1 MQSIFILLLTLGCIS
16 IVSTYRCYSCDGD
29 LEDDCNDPFNATGGI
44 TDHHKEEAFP
54 GEACTK
60 TKLESKGGSTVERDT
75 NSRGPYYCIGGQN
88 GCKKY
93 NRDGV
98 TATVCCC
105 TSDLCNGVSIVQQKL
120 LTVFLTISTLAVFAY
135 RWY

>member
-1 MQSIFILLLTLGCIS
+1 MTDYDKGEAQS
-16 IVSTYRCYSCDGD
+16 
-29 LEDDCNDPFNATGGI
+29 
-44 TDHHKEEAFP
+44 
-54 GEACTK
+54 GEACMK
-60 TKLESKGGSTVERDT
+60 TKLESKGGSTLQRDI

-105 TSDLCNGVSIVQQKL
+105 TSDLCNGVSIVQQKPL
-120 LTVFLTISTLAVFAY
+120 AVFLTISTLAVFAY